1 MVMPHTTLCIDG
13 FGTRRSPFFEC
24 YATPESEFGVG
35 NGRLFPWR
43 IGESATDDYWTLR
56 RKAVQFDVPEKPLEI
71 VGPDAVNLLDK
82 VFARNL
88 RKLRV
93 GRAVYA
99 IACDDRGGV
108 MMDGIAMRLD
118 DEHYWYV
125 QANGDFLGWL
135 GAHAVGLDVEVRD
148 PDVWVFQVQGPRAL
162 DVLARACDDG
172 APDDFRYFDVRSRRI
187 AGFDVRVSRTGW
199 TGELGFEVY
208 ANPREVDGAAI
219 WRHVQAAGEADGLV
233 VSSLRSMQI
242 RRIEAGILDYN
253 TDMDRRVT
261 PYQAGLGQFI
271 EIGEADFTGKAALA
285 QADRRS
291 RLYGLRCKEGVPAY
305 GAKLRVANE
314 TVGRVLS
321 SAWSPLLACGI
332 GYASFFRSDDWP
344 GTDLSVVH
352 RDGGELEGAV
362 VPLPFYDEEKRIPRG
377 LDTSIP

>member
-1 MVMPHTTLCIDG
+1 MPDTTLCIDG

-56 RKAVQFDVPEKPLEI
+56 RKAVQFDVPERPLEI
-71 VGPDAVNLLDK
+71 AGPDAASLLDK
-82 VFARNL
+82 IFARDM
-88 RKLRV
+88 RKLRA

-108 MMDGIAMRLD
+108 MMDGIAMRLG

-135 GAHAVGLDVEVRD
+135 CAHAVGLDVEVRD
-148 PDVWVFQVQGPRAL
+148 PDVWVFQVQGPRSM

-187 AGFDVRVSRTGW
+187 AGFEVCVSRTGW

-208 ANPREVDGAAI
+208 VPRRGADGAAI
-219 WRHVQAAGEADGLV
+219 WRHVQAAGEPEGLV

-271 EIGEADFTGKAALA
+271 QLGGADFVGRAALA
-285 QADRRS
+285 EADQRP
-291 RLYGLRCKEGVPAY
+291 RLYGLRCEDGVPAY
-305 GAKLRVANE
+305 GAKIRAAGE

-332 GYASFFRSDDWP
+332 GYASFYRSDDWP
-344 GTDLSVVH
+344 GADVTVVQ
-352 RDGGELEGAV
+352 RDETQLEGAIV
-362 VPLPFYDEEKRIPRG
+362 TLPFYDEEKRIPRG
-377 LDTSIP
+377 IDTSIP

>member
-1 MVMPHTTLCIDG
+1 MPNTTLCLDG

-71 VGPDAVNLLDK
+71 AGPDAVSLIDR
-82 VFARNL
+82 VFSRDM

-99 IACDDRGGV
+99 IACDSRGGV
-108 MMDGIAMRLD
+108 MMDGIAIRLD
-118 DEHYWYV
+118 EERYWYV

-135 GAHAVGLDVEVRD
+135 SAHAVGLDVEVSD
-148 PDVWVFQVQGPRAL
+148 PDVWVFQVQGPRSL
-162 DVLARACDDG
+162 DILARACDDG

-187 AGFDVRVSRTGW
+187 AGFPLNVSRTGW
-199 TGELGFEVY
+199 TGEIGFEVY
-208 ANPREVDGAAI
+208 VNRRAVDGAAV
-219 WRHVQAAGEADGLV
+219 WRHVQAAGEPDGLV

-261 PYQAGLGQFI
+261 PYQAGLGQFV
-271 EIGEADFTGKAALA
+271 ELDKADFVGKAALA
-285 QADRRS
+285 QADRQS
-291 RLYGLRCKEGVPAY
+291 RLYGLRCEGGVPDY
-305 GAKLRVANE
+305 GAKVRAKGE

-332 GYASFFRSDDWP
+332 GYVHFYRSDDWP
-344 GTDLSVVH
+344 GTDVGVAH
-352 RDGGELEGAV
+352 RDDTELECAV
-362 VPLPFYDEEKRIPRG
+362 VNLPFYDEEKRIPRG
-377 LDTSIP
+377 IDTSIP

>member
-1 MVMPHTTLCIDG
+1 MPDTTLCIDG

-43 IGESATDDYWTLR
+43 IGESATEDYWSLR
-56 RKAVQFDVPEKPLEI
+56 RKAVQFDVPEMPLEI
-71 VGPDAVNLLDK
+71 SGPDAGVLLDK
-82 VFARNL
+82 VFARDM

-99 IACDDRGGV
+99 IACNDRGGV
-108 MMDGIAMRLD
+108 MMDGIAAHLD
-118 DEHYWYV
+118 EDRYWYV

-135 GAHAVGLDVEVRD
+135 SAHAAGLDVEVSN
-148 PDVWVFQVQGPRAL
+148 PDVWVFQVQGPRSL

-187 AGFDVRVSRTGW
+187 AGFPLIVSRTGW

-208 ANPREVDGAAI
+208 VSRREVDGAAV
-219 WRHVQAAGEADGLV
+219 WRHVQAAGEPEGLV

-253 TDMDRRVT
+253 TDMDQRVT
-261 PYQAGLGQFI
+261 PYQAGLGQFV
-271 EIGEADFTGKAALA
+271 GLDGADFIGRDALA
-285 QADRRS
+285 RADRRTQ
-291 RLYGLRCKEGVPAY
+291 LFGLRCGGGVPAY
-305 GAKLRVANE
+305 GARVRAAGE

-332 GYASFFRSDDWP
+332 AYVRFRRYGDWP
-344 GTDLSVVH
+344 GSDVSVVH
-352 RDGGELEGAV
+352 GDDTELEAAV
-362 VPLPFYDEEKRIPRG
+362 VSLPFYDEEKKIPRG
-377 LDTSIP
+377 VDTSIP